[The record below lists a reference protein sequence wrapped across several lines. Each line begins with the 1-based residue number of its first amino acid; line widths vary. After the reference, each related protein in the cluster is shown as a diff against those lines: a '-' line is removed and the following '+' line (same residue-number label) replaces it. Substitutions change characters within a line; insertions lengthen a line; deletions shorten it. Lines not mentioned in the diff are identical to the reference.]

1 MTSAYIILIVLA
13 LIAFLLA
20 VIDHPSAGATRCIGL
35 GLFLLTLAL
44 LIGR

>member
-1 MTSAYIILIVLA
+1 MGNAYLILVVLA

-20 VIDHPSAGATRCIGL
+20 ILDWPPASATRCIAV

>member
-1 MTSAYIILIVLA
+1 MGNAYLVLVVLA
-13 LIAFLLA
+13 LIAFIVG
-20 VIDHPSAGATRCIGL
+20 VIDYPPANATRCIAL